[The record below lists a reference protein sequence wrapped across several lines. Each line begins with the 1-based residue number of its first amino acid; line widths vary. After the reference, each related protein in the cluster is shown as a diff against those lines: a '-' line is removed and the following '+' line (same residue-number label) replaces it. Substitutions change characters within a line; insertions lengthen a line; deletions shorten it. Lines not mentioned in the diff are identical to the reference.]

1 MKPIQT
7 FTVTPSLPSKIQ
19 YLQEIARNLLWSWDR
34 ETIDLL
40 RRLERDLWN
49 ETEHNPMLMM
59 GKISQSQLEALAI
72 DEAFIAH
79 MERVSESLNDY
90 MTAPGWYEKTY
101 GKHSEHPIAYFSAE
115 FGITESIPIYSGGLG
130 ILAGDYLKSSSDLG
144 LPMVGVG
151 LLYQKG
157 YFRQYLNS
165 DGWQQEEYPDS
176 DFYNLCIK
184 QEKNQDG
191 TPVTITVDYP
201 NGPVM
206 AQIWRAQIGR
216 VPLYL
221 LDTNIPANSRLEDRE
236 ITGRLY
242 VSDAEARIRW
252 EIMLGCGGVIALE
265 KLGIQPSVYHMNEGH
280 SAFLTLERISQFM
293 TKHGL
298 SFNEAKEIVSA
309 TNVFTT
315 HTPEP
320 AGIDIFYITLI
331 EKYLTIHC
339 NRLGI
344 SFNELLALG
353 RQDPSNKD
361 EWFSMAVLAL
371 RLASYRNGVS
381 KLHGEVSRKMW
392 NNMWP
397 GVPENEVPIGYV
409 TNGIHIRSWVSNDI
423 EGLFDRYVGQ
433 WWAKDPSTVQIW
445 DRIKRI
451 PDDELWRTHERRR
464 ERLVAFARKWMQ
476 NRLERRGA
484 TQSEII
490 QAGEVLDPEAL
501 TIGFA
506 RRFASYKR
514 AKLLMQDTE
523 RLANILCD
531 KKRPVQ
537 IIYAGK
543 SHPDD
548 NRGKELI
555 REIIH
560 NSRLEEFKNHIIFLE
575 DYDMNIARYLIQG
588 CDLWLSNPRRLREA
602 SGTSGMKAGINGV
615 LNISILD
622 GWWYEAYKPEIGWA
636 IGNGEDYDNESEQSE
651 VESDALYDIL
661 EKEVIPLFYDTGNNG
676 IPRKWIARMKEAMVT
691 ICKQYNTDR
700 MVNEYIMQFY
710 HPCIKHWEAL
720 SENKFAITKQEAAW
734 KSYIRQN
741 WSSVRIDS
749 VKMDEVSDIRV
760 GSQIA
765 VIAKVYLGALKPEDV
780 AVEIYEGNL
789 DPHKRTIINAESI
802 HMDFIE
808 SHGNGNYTFKG
819 VMRCNLSGLYG
830 YSVRVLPKHDD
841 PNMHYEP
848 GLITWA
854 SQL

>member
-7 FTVTPSLPSKIQ
+7 FTVTPSLPQKIQ

-34 ETIDLL
+34 ETIDLF
-40 RRLERDLWN
+40 RRLDRDLWN
-49 ETEHNPMLMM
+49 KTEHNPMLMM
-59 GKISQSQLEALAI
+59 GKVSQSQLEALAV

-79 MERVSESLNDY
+79 IERVSKSLNDY

-191 TPVTITVDYP
+191 TPVTISVDYP
-201 NGPVM
+201 DGPVV

-221 LDTNIPANSRLEDRE
+221 LDTNIPANSRLVDRE

-252 EIMLGCGGVIALE
+252 EIMLGCGGVLALE

-293 TKHGL
+293 TKYGL
-298 SFNEAKEIVSA
+298 SFSEAKEIVSA

-320 AGIDIFYITLI
+320 AGIDIFYIALI
-331 EKYLTIHC
+331 EKYLMTYS

-344 SFNELLALG
+344 SFNDLLALG

-392 NNMWP
+392 NEMWP

-409 TNGIHIRSWVSNDI
+409 TNGIHIRSWVSNDM
-423 EGLFDRYVGQ
+423 EVLFDRYLGQ
-433 WWAKDPSTVQIW
+433 WWAKDPAIVQIW
-445 DRIKRI
+445 ERVKRI

-464 ERLVAFARKWMQ
+464 ERLVTFARKWMQ
-476 NRLERRGA
+476 KRLERRGA

-506 RRFASYKR
+506 RRFAPYKR
-514 AKLLMQDTE
+514 ANLLMQDTD

-575 DYDMNIARYLIQG
+575 DYDINIARYLVQG

-622 GWWYEAYKPEIGWA
+622 GWWYEAYNPDIGWA
-636 IGNGEDYDNESEQSE
+636 IGNGEDYNNESEQSK
-651 VESDALYDIL
+651 VESNALYDIL

-676 IPRKWIARMKEAMVT
+676 IPRKWITRMKAAMAS

-710 HPCIKHWEAL
+710 HPCIKHWESSSA
-720 SENKFAITKQEAAW
+720 NNFAVTKQEAAW

-741 WSSVRIDS
+741 WSSVRIDG

-765 VIAKVYLGALKPEDV
+765 VIAKIHLGELKPEDV

-802 HMDFIE
+802 HMDFVE
-808 SHGNGNYTFKG
+808 SDGNGNYTFKG
-819 VMRCNLSGLYG
+819 IMRCNSSGLYG
-830 YSVRVLPKHDD
+830 YSVRVLPKHED
-841 PNMHYEP
+841 PNMHYES

-854 SQL
+854 S

>member
-7 FTVTPSLPSKIQ
+7 FTVTPSLPQKIQ

-34 ETIDLL
+34 ETIELL
-40 RRLERDLWN
+40 RRLDRDLWN

-59 GKISQSQLEALAI
+59 GKISQSQLDALAL

-79 MERVSESLNDY
+79 IERVSESLNNY

-144 LPMVGVG
+144 LPMVGIG

-165 DGWQQEEYPDS
+165 DGWQQEEYPDN

-184 QEKNQDG
+184 QEKNQDE
-191 TPVTITVDYP
+191 TPVTIAVDFP
-201 NGPVM
+201 NGPVV

-221 LDTNIPANSRLEDRE
+221 LDTNIPANTRLDDRE

-242 VSDAEARIRW
+242 VADSEARIRQ

-320 AGIDIFYITLI
+320 AGIDIFYIALI
-331 EKYLTIHC
+331 EKYLTVYS

-344 SFNELLALG
+344 SFNDLLALG

-392 NNMWP
+392 NDMWP

-409 TNGIHIRSWVSNDI
+409 TNGIHIRSWVSNDM

-433 WWAKDPSTVQIW
+433 WWAKDPATVQIW

-464 ERLVAFARKWMQ
+464 ERLVAFARQWMQ

-490 QAGEVLDPEAL
+490 QAGEILNPEAL

-514 AKLLMQDTE
+514 ANLLMQDAE
-523 RLANILCD
+523 RLANILCNKD
-531 KKRPVQ
+531 RPVQ

-543 SHPDD
+543 SHPND

-575 DYDMNIARYLIQG
+575 DYDINIARYLVQG

-622 GWWYEAYKPEIGWA
+622 GWWYEAYNPDIGWA
-636 IGNGEDYDNESEQSE
+636 IGNGEDYDNESEQNE

-676 IPRKWIARMKEAMVT
+676 IPRKWIARMKEAMVA

-720 SENKFAITKQEAAW
+720 SANNFAITKQESAW

-749 VKMDEVSDIRV
+749 VKMDEVPEIKV

-802 HMDFIE
+802 HTDFVE
-808 SHGNGNYTFKG
+808 SNGNGNYTFKG
-819 VMRCNLSGLYG
+819 VMRCNSSGLYG

-854 SQL
+854 SQ